1 MPSSPARDA
10 AKTPSPLP
18 AAPDRA
24 ERCEWC
30 GLDFDGAEVRLEG
43 RARCGRCGAAT
54 TDPVPS
60 EDDLERAYA
69 DWYRP
74 SGGRFVGPG
83 DAVLRRSRGRLAR
96 RLDRI
101 APPGPILDVGAGDG
115 ALLDALKARGR
126 DATGLERTATRP
138 DVRAIDLADVE
149 GRWAA
154 VVFWHALEHLRDA
167 GRAVD
172 RAAAIL
178 APDGLLVIAMPNAS
192 SLQATVFGDRWFA
205 LDLPRHIVHVPAPAV
220 VARLR
225 DLDLRVERTSHLRGG
240 HAVFGWL
247 YGLVGSLPGRLD
259 LYDAIRRPEA
269 RRRPLSRGRRWTALA
284 AAALLLPV
292 AAACAVVE
300 AALGRGGSTYI
311 EARRV

>member
-83 DAVLRRSRGRLAR
+83 D
-96 RLDRI
+96 
-101 APPGPILDVGAGDG
+101 G

-126 DATGLERTATRP
+126 AATGLERTATRP

-178 APDGLLVIAMPNAS
+178 SPDGLLVIAMPNAS

-205 LDLPRHIVHVPAPAV
+205 LDLPRS
-220 VARLR
+220 
-225 DLDLRVERTSHLRGG
+225 E
-240 HAVFGWL
+240 
-247 YGLVGSLPGRLD
+247 
-259 LYDAIRRPEA
+259 
-269 RRRPLSRGRRWTALA
+269 
-284 AAALLLPV
+284 
-292 AAACAVVE
+292 
-300 AALGRGGSTYI
+300 
-311 EARRV
+311 